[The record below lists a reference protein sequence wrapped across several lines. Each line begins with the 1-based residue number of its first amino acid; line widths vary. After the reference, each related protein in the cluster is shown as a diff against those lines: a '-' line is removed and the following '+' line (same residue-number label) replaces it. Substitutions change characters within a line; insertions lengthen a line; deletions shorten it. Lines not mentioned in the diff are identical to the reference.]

1 MEVLVA
7 FILILVLLFCTGA
20 PMSTIVAV
28 ILGAVGLITAAIFV
42 FFIYCDILLLGS
54 EKKTAVFSRIDKNSR
69 MKIDC
74 PYYLVDGEEY
84 ANAFPC
90 EIALRKKLYVPE
102 KQVTVR
108 LVPKKRMVFDTN
120 AFMSS
125 IFGTAVFTVLLV
137 VTVNGLI
144 NFFT

>member
-7 FILILVLLFCTGA
+7 FILIIVLLFCTGT
-20 PMSTIVAV
+20 PVSTIVAV
-28 ILGAVGLITAAIFV
+28 IIGAVGLITAAIFI
-42 FFIYCDILLLGS
+42 FFVYCDILLLMS
-54 EKKTAVFSRIDKNSR
+54 KKKTAVFSRIDKNSR

-74 PYYLVDGEEY
+74 AYYLVDGEEY

-108 LVPKKRMVFDTN
+108 LIPKKKMVFDTN

-125 IFGTAVFTVLLV
+125 IFGTAVFAVLLG
-137 VTVNGLI
+137 VTANGLL

>member
-7 FILILVLLFCTGA
+7 FILIIVLLFCTGT
-20 PMSTIVAV
+20 PVSTIAAV
-28 ILGAVGLITAAIFV
+28 ILGALGLITAAIFA
-42 FFIYCDILLLGS
+42 FFVYCDILLLGS
-54 EKKTAVFSRIDKNSR
+54 KKKTAVFSRIGKNPR

-74 PYYLVDGEEY
+74 AYYLVDSEEY

-108 LVPKKRMVFDTN
+108 LIPKKKMVFDTN

-125 IFGTAVFTVLLV
+125 IFGTAVFAVLLV
-137 VTVNGLI
+137 MTANGLL

>member
-20 PMSTIVAV
+20 PVSTIAAV
-28 ILGAVGLITAAIFV
+28 ILGALGLITAAIFA

-54 EKKTAVFSRIDKNSR
+54 EKKTAVFSRIGKNPR

-74 PYYLVDGEEY
+74 AYYLVDSEEY

-108 LVPKKRMVFDTN
+108 IVSKKNMVFDAN
-120 AFMSS
+120 AFMSA
-125 IFGTAVFTVLLV
+125 IFGTAVFAVLLG

-144 NFFT
+144 SFFT